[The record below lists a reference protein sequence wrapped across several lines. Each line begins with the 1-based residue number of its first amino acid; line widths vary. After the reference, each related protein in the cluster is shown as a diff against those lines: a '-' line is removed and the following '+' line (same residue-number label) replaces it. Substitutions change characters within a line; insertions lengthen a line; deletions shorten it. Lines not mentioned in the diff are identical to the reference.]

1 MEANL
6 HPLSSQPSV
15 LGMEFQP
22 LDDGEAPSAWLR
34 PLPQLA
40 LEVQCRCCHPS
51 VQRRTVLCSRLQDA
65 RTKDFKKQQQKVAG
79 EGKESDGVQC
89 HANYISSKGVVLI
102 RRRLAV
108 EN

>member
-1 MEANL
+1 
-6 HPLSSQPSV
+6 
-15 LGMEFQP
+15 
-22 LDDGEAPSAWLR
+22 
-34 PLPQLA
+34 
-40 LEVQCRCCHPS
+40 
-51 VQRRTVLCSRLQDA
+51 LCSRLQDA
-65 RTKDFKKQQQKVAG
+65 RTKDFKKKQQQKVAE